1 MREVSKLTIDLNADL
16 GESFGN
22 YSIGNDSE
30 IIPLISSANVACGF
44 HAGDP
49 GVMIETVKRIKA
61 SGSTGLGAHH
71 GFLDLMGF
79 GRRYMQLSDDEV
91 YATTLYQLSALDGI
105 ARTYGL
111 SINHVKPHGALYNA
125 TFKDDNLARVIAEA
139 VKDFN
144 PELKLM
150 GLANNNLVKAGEAAG
165 LEVKNE
171 VFADRAYEEDGTLV
185 SRSKEGAMI
194 TDSDL
199 AAKRVIRMLKEGK
212 VESIS
217 GKDIDIKADSICV
230 HGDGEKALE
239 FVKEIRRNLK
249 EQGIDIETF

>member
-1 MREVSKLTIDLNADL
+1 MIKLSKLTIDLNADL

-22 YSIGNDSE
+22 YTIGNDAE

-49 GVMIETVKRIKA
+49 GVIIETVKRIKE
-61 SGSTGLGAHH
+61 SGSTGLGAHP

-79 GRRYMQLSDDEV
+79 GRRYMQMSDDEV
-91 YATTLYQLSALDGI
+91 HAMMLYQLSALDGI
-105 ARTYGL
+105 ARTYSLG
-111 SINHVKPHGALYNA
+111 INHVKPHGALYNA
-125 TFKDDNLARVIAEA
+125 TFKDENLARVIAQA

-150 GLANNNLVKAGEAAG
+150 GLANNNLVKAGEAIG

-171 VFADRAYEEDGTLV
+171 VFADRAYEDDGTLV

-199 AAKRVIRMLKEGK
+199 AAKRVIRMLTEGK
-212 VESIS
+212 VESIN
-217 GKDIDIKADSICV
+217 GKDVDIKADSICV

-239 FVKEIRRNLK
+239 FVKEIRRHLK
-249 EQGIDIETF
+249 EQGISIETL